1 MGMRLTISALLAAA
15 GIAQLTGCSTTSAP
29 AEKTVFLKNPKLL
42 KHYDLVPFH
51 KVWKKEGVDLRKY
64 TKIIIEPVV
73 TTQSLPKDDLEALN
87 IEAVLGT
94 EKQAIL
100 DFAKYTR
107 EAFEKA
113 VVEDPRLSLAKSPG
127 PNTLII
133 KLALVKVVPG
143 KPLFGIVRNIPL
155 PIGKAAFI
163 VSPALKLTG
172 ATVDAS
178 KGSVAIEGEL
188 LDSQTRQPIAMFAD
202 RRTERKAIVN
212 VNSMSSFG
220 TPKAIVN
227 EWARLLVK
235 CLGRKPGEKIPRD
248 ESFKLI
254 QF

>member
-1 MGMRLTISALLAAA
+1 MGMRLIMSALVAVA
-15 GIAQLTGCSTTSAP
+15 GIFQLTGCSTTSKP
-29 AEKTVFLKNPKLL
+29 AEKIVFLKNPELL

-51 KVWKKEGVDLRKY
+51 KAWKKSGVDLRKY
-64 TKIIIEPVV
+64 TKIIVEPVI
-73 TTQSLPKDDLEALN
+73 TAQTLPKDELESLN
-87 IEAVLGT
+87 LDAALGT

-107 EAFEKA
+107 AAFEKA
-113 VVEDPRLSLAKSPG
+113 VVADPRLSLVKSPG

-143 KPLFGIVRNIPL
+143 KPLFGIVRNVPL

-172 ATVDAS
+172 AAVDS
-178 KGSVAIEGEL
+178 LKGSVAIEGEL
-188 LDSQTRQPIAMFAD
+188 LDSQTRQPVAMFAD
-202 RRTERKAIVN
+202 RRTERSAVVN
-212 VNSMSSFG
+212 VNSMSAFG
-220 TPKAIVN
+220 TPEAIVD

-248 ESFKLI
+248 ESFKLL
-254 QF
+254 QY